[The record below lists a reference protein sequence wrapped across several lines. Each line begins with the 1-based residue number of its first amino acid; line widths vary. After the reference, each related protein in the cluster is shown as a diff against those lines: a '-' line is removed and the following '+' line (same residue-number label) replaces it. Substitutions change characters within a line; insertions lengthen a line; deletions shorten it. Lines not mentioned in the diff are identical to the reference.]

1 MTDSQ
6 SYVLVG
12 AAVAGARAAE
22 ALRGAGVEGPITL
35 VGEERDPPYERPP
48 LSKGFLA
55 GDAQRADL
63 QVLPADWY
71 AQNDVELM
79 LGRRVTSIDRA
90 GSAVELDGGQRLA
103 YDRLLLATGSSPR
116 KLDIPG
122 NDLDGVLYL
131 RRVGH
136 SEAIREAIAAGGPMV
151 VVGGGWIGL
160 EVGAVARTKGVD
172 VTLLETQ
179 PTPLYGVV
187 GQEVGERFTQLH
199 RDHGMDVRTGA
210 QPLRAIRGSGKVE
223 GVELGDGTVIPA
235 AAVVVGVGIRPRTEL
250 AEAAGL
256 PVDNGVLVDATLRTE
271 DPRIWAAGDV
281 ANAVND
287 WVGDRLRVEHFANA
301 NDQGP
306 FVGRSMAGSQERWA
320 MPPFFW
326 SDQYDVGL
334 EYRGW
339 ADPRSSR
346 VVLRGK
352 ADDGVWMAFWL
363 DNDGVRAGLHVN
375 AWDDAGEVKRLVVDR
390 AKVDPDRLADPSVG
404 WDAVRA

>member
-6 SYVLVG
+6 TYVLVG
-12 AAVAGARAAE
+12 ASLAGARAAE

-63 QVLPADWY
+63 EVLPPDWY
-71 AQNDVELM
+71 AQNEVELM

-116 KLDIPG
+116 KLDLPG

-136 SEAIREAIAAGGPMV
+136 SEAIREAIAAGGPIV

-172 VTLLETQ
+172 VTLLEAQ
-179 PTPLYGVV
+179 PTPLYAVLGE
-187 GQEVGERFTQLH
+187 EVGERIARLH

-210 QPLRAIRGSGKVE
+210 QLRGIRGSGTVE

-250 AEAAGL
+250 ATAAGL
-256 PVDNGVLVDATLRTE
+256 PVDNGVLADATLRTE

-306 FVGRSMAGSQERWA
+306 FVGRSMAGSAERWA

-326 SDQYDVGL
+326 SDQYDAGM

-346 VVLRGK
+346 VVLRE

-363 DNDGVRAGLHVN
+363 DGDEVRAGLHVN
-375 AWDDAGEVKRLVVDR
+375 GWDDAGEVKRLVVER
-390 AKVDPDRLADPSVG
+390 AKVDPDRLADTSVG
-404 WDAVRA
+404 WDAVRV

>member
-6 SYVLVG
+6 TYVLVG
-12 AAVAGARAAE
+12 ASLAGARAAE
-22 ALRGAGVEGPITL
+22 ALRGAGVEGPIAL
-35 VGEERDPPYERPP
+35 IGEERDPPYERPP

-63 QVLPADWY
+63 AVLPPDWY
-71 AQNDVELM
+71 AQNGVELM

-90 GSAVELDGGQRLA
+90 GSAVELDGGQRLP

-116 KLDIPG
+116 KLDVPG

-131 RRVGH
+131 RRVGN
-136 SEAIREAIAAGGPMV
+136 SEAIREAIAAGGPLV

-179 PTPLYGVV
+179 PTPLYSVLGE
-187 GQEVGERFTQLH
+187 EVGERIAQLH

-210 QPLRAIRGSGKVE
+210 QLRAIRGSGKVE
-223 GVELGDGTVIPA
+223 GVELGDGSVIPA

-250 AEAAGL
+250 ADAAGL
-256 PVDNGVLVDATLRTE
+256 AVDNGVLADATLRTE
-271 DPRIWAAGDV
+271 DPQIWAAGDV

-287 WVGDRLRVEHFANA
+287 WVGHRLRVEHFANA

-306 FVGRSMAGSQERWA
+306 FVGRSMAGSDDRWA
-320 MPPFFW
+320 KPPFFW
-326 SDQYDVGL
+326 SDQYDAGM

-363 DNDGVRAGLHVN
+363 DGDEVRAGLHVN
-375 AWDDAGEVKRLVVDR
+375 GWDDAGEVKALVVDR
-390 AKVDPDRLADPSVG
+390 AKVDPDRLADASVG
-404 WDAVRA
+404 WDAVRV

>member
-6 SYVLVG
+6 TYVLVG

-71 AQNDVELM
+71 AQNEVELM

-199 RDHGMDVRTGA
+199 RDHGMDVRTGV

-256 PVDNGVLVDATLRTE
+256 PVDNGVL
-271 DPRIWAAGDV
+271 
-281 ANAVND
+281 
-287 WVGDRLRVEHFANA
+287 
-301 NDQGP
+301 
-306 FVGRSMAGSQERWA
+306 
-320 MPPFFW
+320 
-326 SDQYDVGL
+326 
-334 EYRGW
+334 
-339 ADPRSSR
+339 
-346 VVLRGK
+346 
-352 ADDGVWMAFWL
+352 
-363 DNDGVRAGLHVN
+363 
-375 AWDDAGEVKRLVVDR
+375 
-390 AKVDPDRLADPSVG
+390 
-404 WDAVRA
+404 